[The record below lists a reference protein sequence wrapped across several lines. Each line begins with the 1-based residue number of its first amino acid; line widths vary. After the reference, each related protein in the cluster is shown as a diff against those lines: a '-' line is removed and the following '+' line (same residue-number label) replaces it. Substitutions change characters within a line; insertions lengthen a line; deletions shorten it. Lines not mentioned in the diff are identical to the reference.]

1 MKRKQRLLFIT
12 WTLLATAVPAQRM
25 WTADQCMQYAVDHS
39 RNVRAGRLTLA
50 DYEAERMR
58 AAGGFLPSVGASV
71 GGQVNFGRAIDPE
84 TNTYTTV
91 STLYNSYGLS
101 ASIPVFDGLQRYN
114 ELHAARASVLMGRQ
128 GVLAQKEQVAQQV
141 LKQYVD
147 AVYQMGALR
156 LARQKREESMALL
169 VQSRAMAEVGLR
181 SEADTAQMRATYAS
195 DDCEVTRQESLL
207 SNALLALKTTMNYP
221 VDEPLQIDTA
231 AVPTYPLV
239 ACQAGELYAQACGW
253 NPSVLMAGYN
263 LKVARLGLRSARGAF
278 FPSLSVGA
286 GISTSYYRQVGARGT
301 TGFGGQFRNNRGE
314 HVYATLSI
322 PVFNRLGLLANLRRQ
337 RNNVARAQ
345 ETLGQRQDDL
355 RVLIEQTTSDQRNS
369 CKELQKTAARVEADS
384 VASRLTRQKYEE
396 GLASAIEVQTA
407 AVTLLQSRAQLLQSR
422 LQNYYLT
429 RILNYYKGMPLW
441 TEE

>member
-195 DDCEVTRQESLL
+195 DDCEVTRQECLL

>member
-195 DDCEVTRQESLL
+195 DDCEVTRQEGLL
-207 SNALLALKTTMNYP
+207 SNALLALKTLMNYP
-221 VDEPLQIDTA
+221 VDEPLQLDTA
-231 AVPTYPLV
+231 AVPTSPLTV
-239 ACQAGELYAQACGW
+239 CRVGELYAQACGW
-253 NPSVLMAGYN
+253 NPSVLMAGYS

>member
-239 ACQAGELYAQACGW
+239 ACQVGELYAQACGW
-253 NPSVLMAGYN
+253 NPSVLMAGYS

-286 GISTSYYRQVGARGT
+286 RISTSYYRQVGARGT

-337 RNNVARAQ
+337 RNNVERAR

-355 RVLIEQTTSDQRNS
+355 RVRSEQTASDQRTS

>member
-369 CKELQKTAARVEADS
+369 CKELQKAAARVEADS

>member
-1 MKRKQRLLFIT
+1 MKRTLNLFVV
-12 WTLLATAVPAQRM
+12 WASLVATVPAQRV
-25 WTADQCMQYAVDHS
+25 WTADQCMQYAVEHNRS
-39 RNVRAGRLTLA
+39 VRASKLTRA
-50 DYEAERMR
+50 DYETERMR
-58 AAGGFLPSVGASV
+58 AAGAFLPSVGGSV

-114 ELHAARASVLMGRQ
+114 DLHAARVSVLLGRQ
-128 GVLAQKEQVAQQV
+128 GVLAQQEQVAQQV

-147 AVYQMGALR
+147 AVYQTGALR

-181 SEADTAQMRATYAS
+181 SEADTAQIRASYSS
-195 DDCEVTRQESLL
+195 DDCEVTRQEGLL
-207 SNALLALKTTMNYP
+207 SNALLALKTLMNYP
-221 VDEPLQIDTA
+221 VDEPLQLDTA
-231 AVPTYPLV
+231 AVPTSPLTV
-239 ACQAGELYAQACGW
+239 CRVGELYAQACGW
-253 NPSVLMAGYN
+253 NPSVLMAGYS

-396 GLASAIEVQTA
+396 GLASAIDVQTA
-407 AVTLLQSRAQLLQSR
+407 AVTLLQSRALLLQSR

>member
-239 ACQAGELYAQACGW
+239 ACQTGELYAQACGW

-286 GISTSYYRQVGARGT
+286 GISTSYYRQIDAKGAA
-301 TGFGGQFRNNRGE
+301 GFGSQFRNNRGE
-314 HVYATLSI
+314 YVYASVSI

-337 RNNVARAQ
+337 RNNVERAR

-355 RVLIEQTTSDQRNS
+355 RVLIEQTASDQRNS
-369 CKELQKTAARVEADS
+369 CMELQKTAARVEADS
-384 VASRLTRQKYEE
+384 VASCLTRQKYEE
-396 GLASAIEVQTA
+396 GLASAIDVQTA

>member
-1 MKRKQRLLFIT
+1 
-12 WTLLATAVPAQRM
+12 
-25 WTADQCMQYAVDHS
+25 
-39 RNVRAGRLTLA
+39 
-50 DYEAERMR
+50 
-58 AAGGFLPSVGASV
+58 
-71 GGQVNFGRAIDPE
+71 
-84 TNTYTTV
+84 
-91 STLYNSYGLS
+91 
-101 ASIPVFDGLQRYN
+101 
-114 ELHAARASVLMGRQ
+114 
-128 GVLAQKEQVAQQV
+128 
-141 LKQYVD
+141 
-147 AVYQMGALR
+147 
-156 LARQKREESMALL
+156 MALL

-181 SEADTAQMRATYAS
+181 SEADTAQIRASYSS
-195 DDCEVTRQESLL
+195 DDCEVTRQEGLL
-207 SNALLALKTTMNYP
+207 SNALLALKTLMNYP
-221 VDEPLQIDTA
+221 VDEPLQLDTA
-231 AVPTYPLV
+231 AVPTSPLTV
-239 ACQAGELYAQACGW
+239 CRVGELYAQACGW
-253 NPSVLMAGYN
+253 NPSVLMAGYS

-286 GISTSYYRQVGARGT
+286 GISTSYYRQIGARGT
-301 TGFGGQFRNNRGE
+301 AGFGGQFRNNRGE

>member
-71 GGQVNFGRAIDPE
+71 DGQVNFGRAIDPE

-156 LARQKREESMALL
+156 MARQKREESMALL

-286 GISTSYYRQVGARGT
+286 GISTSYYRQIDAKGAA
-301 TGFGGQFRNNRGE
+301 GFGSQFRNNRGE
-314 HVYATLSI
+314 YVYASVSI

-337 RNNVARAQ
+337 RNNVERAR

-355 RVLIEQTTSDQRNS
+355 RVLIEQTASDQRNS
-369 CKELQKTAARVEADS
+369 CMELQKTAARVEADS
-384 VASRLTRQKYEE
+384 VASCLSRQQYEE
-396 GLASAIEVQTA
+396 GLASAIDVHTA
-407 AVTLLQSRAQLLQSR
+407 AVTLLQSR

>member
-286 GISTSYYRQVGARGT
+286 GISTSYYRQIDAKGAA
-301 TGFGGQFRNNRGE
+301 GFGSQFRNNRGE
-314 HVYATLSI
+314 YVYASVSI

-396 GLASAIEVQTA
+396 GLALGCQVCY
-407 AVTLLQSRAQLLQSR
+407 R
-422 LQNYYLT
+422 
-429 RILNYYKGMPLW
+429 
-441 TEE
+441 

>member
-1 MKRKQRLLFIT
+1 M
-12 WTLLATAVPAQRM
+12 
-25 WTADQCMQYAVDHS
+25 
-39 RNVRAGRLTLA
+39 
-50 DYEAERMR
+50 
-58 AAGGFLPSVGASV
+58 

-114 ELHAARASVLMGRQ
+114 DLHAARVSVLLGRQ
-128 GVLAQKEQVAQQV
+128 GVLAQQEQVAQQV

-147 AVYQMGALR
+147 AVYQTGALR

-181 SEADTAQMRATYAS
+181 SEADTAQIRASYSS
-195 DDCEVTRQESLL
+195 DDCEVTRQEGLL
-207 SNALLALKTTMNYP
+207 SNALLALKTLMNYP
-221 VDEPLQIDTA
+221 VDEPLQLDTA
-231 AVPTYPLV
+231 AVPTSPLTV
-239 ACQAGELYAQACGW
+239 CRVGELYAQACGW
-253 NPSVLMAGYN
+253 NPSVLMAGYS

>member
-207 SNALLALKTTMNYP
+207 SNALLALKTLMNYP

-286 GISTSYYRQVGARGT
+286 GISTSYYRQIDAKGAA
-301 TGFGGQFRNNRGE
+301 GFGSQFRNNRGE
-314 HVYATLSI
+314 YVYASVSI

-369 CKELQKTAARVEADS
+369 CKELQKAAARVEADS

>member
-207 SNALLALKTTMNYP
+207 SNALLALKTLMNYP
-221 VDEPLQIDTA
+221 VDEPLQLDTA
-231 AVPTYPLV
+231 AVPTSPLTV
-239 ACQAGELYAQACGW
+239 CRVGELYAQACGW
-253 NPSVLMAGYN
+253 NPSVLMAGYS

>member
-114 ELHAARASVLMGRQ
+114 DLHAARVSVLLGRQ
-128 GVLAQKEQVAQQV
+128 GVLAQQEQVAQQV

-147 AVYQMGALR
+147 AVYQTGALR

-181 SEADTAQMRATYAS
+181 SEADTAQIRASYSS
-195 DDCEVTRQESLL
+195 DDCEVTRQEGLL
-207 SNALLALKTTMNYP
+207 SNALLALKTLMNYP
-221 VDEPLQIDTA
+221 VDEPLQLDTA
-231 AVPTYPLV
+231 AVPTSPLTV
-239 ACQAGELYAQACGW
+239 CRVGELYAQACGW
-253 NPSVLMAGYN
+253 NPSVLMAGYS

>member
-1 MKRKQRLLFIT
+1 MWI
-12 WTLLATAVPAQRM
+12 LLAHPSPAQRV
-25 WTADQCMQYAVDHS
+25 WTVDQCMQYAVEHS
-39 RNVRAGRLTLA
+39 RKVRTGKLGLA

-58 AAGGFLPSVGASV
+58 AAGAFLPSLRASV
-71 GGQVNFGRAIDPE
+71 SGQVNFGRAIDPE

-114 ELHAARASVLMGRQ
+114 DLHAARVSVLLGRQ
-128 GVLAQKEQVAQQV
+128 GVLAQQEQVAQQV

-147 AVYQMGALR
+147 AVYQTGALR

-181 SEADTAQMRATYAS
+181 SEADTAQIRASYSS
-195 DDCEVTRQESLL
+195 DDCEVTRQEGLL
-207 SNALLALKTTMNYP
+207 SNALLALKTLMNYP
-221 VDEPLQIDTA
+221 VDEPLQLDTA
-231 AVPTYPLV
+231 AVPTSPLTV
-239 ACQAGELYAQACGW
+239 CRVGELYAQACGW
-253 NPSVLMAGYN
+253 NPSVLMAGYS

>member
-286 GISTSYYRQVGARGT
+286 GISTSYYRQIDAKGAA
-301 TGFGGQFRNNRGE
+301 GFGSQFRNNRGE
-314 HVYATLSI
+314 YVYASVSI

>member
-286 GISTSYYRQVGARGT
+286 GISTSYYRQIDAKGAA
-301 TGFGGQFRNNRGE
+301 GFGSQFRNNRGE
-314 HVYATLSI
+314 YVYASVSI

-337 RNNVARAQ
+337 RNNVERAR

-355 RVLIEQTTSDQRNS
+355 RVLIEQTASDQRNS
-369 CKELQKTAARVEADS
+369 CMELQKTAARVEADS

>member
-1 MKRKQRLLFIT
+1 MQMRKTIGFVIMLLVAYAGWGQPSWTVEQCMRYAVKHNHEVTQQRLT
-12 WTLLATAVPAQRM
+12 VEDYRNERTQAVGA
-25 WTADQCMQYAVDHS
+25 
-39 RNVRAGRLTLA
+39 
-50 DYEAERMR
+50 
-58 AAGGFLPSVGASV
+58 FLPALHASV
-71 GGQVNFGRAIDPE
+71 GSQYNFGRAIDPE
-84 TNTYTTV
+84 TNTYTNV
-91 STLYNSYGLS
+91 STFYNGYSVS
-101 ASIPVFDGLQRYN
+101 ASIPLFDGFQRVSEWRLAKAN
-114 ELHAARASVLMGRQ
+114 LLMGRHGLRAKQ
-128 GVLAQKEQVAQQV
+128 DEVALAVFQAYIDLLYYRGTVE
-141 LKQYVD
+141 
-147 AVYQMGALR
+147 M
-156 LARQKREESMALL
+156 ARQKREESAQLL
-169 VQSRAMAEVGLR
+169 RQTRTMAEVGTK
-181 SEADTAQMRATYAS
+181 SEADVAQMEATHAA
-195 DDCEVTRQESLL
+195 DDYEVTRQEGLL

-239 ACQAGELYAQACGW
+239 ACQVGELYAQACGW
-253 NPSVLMAGYN
+253 NPSVLMAGYS

-286 GISTSYYRQVGARGT
+286 GISTSYYRQIDAKGAA
-301 TGFGGQFRNNRGE
+301 GFGSQFRNNRGE
-314 HVYATLSI
+314 YVYASVSI

-337 RNNVARAQ
+337 RNNVERAR

-355 RVLIEQTTSDQRNS
+355 RVLIEQTASDQRNS

>member
-25 WTADQCMQYAVDHS
+25 WTADQCMPYAVDHS

-195 DDCEVTRQESLL
+195 DDCEVTRQEGLL
-207 SNALLALKTTMNYP
+207 SNALLALKTLMNYP
-221 VDEPLQIDTA
+221 VDEPLQLDTA
-231 AVPTYPLV
+231 AVPTSPLTV
-239 ACQAGELYAQACGW
+239 CRVGELYAQACGW
-253 NPSVLMAGYN
+253 NPSVLMAGYS

-314 HVYATLSI
+314 HVYATISI

>member
-253 NPSVLMAGYN
+253 NPSVLMAGYS

>member
-207 SNALLALKTTMNYP
+207 SNALLALKTTLNYP

-286 GISTSYYRQVGARGT
+286 GISTSYYRQIDAKGAA
-301 TGFGGQFRNNRGE
+301 GFGSQFRNNRGE
-314 HVYATLSI
+314 YVYASVSI
-322 PVFNRLGLLANLRRQ
+322 PVLNRLGLLANLRRQ
-337 RNNVARAQ
+337 RNNVERAR

-355 RVLIEQTTSDQRNS
+355 RVLIEQTASDQRNS
-369 CKELQKTAARVEADS
+369 CMELQKTAARVEADS

-396 GLASAIEVQTA
+396 GLASAIDVQTA

>member
-286 GISTSYYRQVGARGT
+286 GISTSYYRQIDAKGAA
-301 TGFGGQFRNNRGE
+301 GFGSQFRNNRGE
-314 HVYATLSI
+314 YVYASVSI

-337 RNNVARAQ
+337 RNNVERAR

-355 RVLIEQTTSDQRNS
+355 RVLIEQTASD
-369 CKELQKTAARVEADS
+369 
-384 VASRLTRQKYEE
+384 
-396 GLASAIEVQTA
+396 
-407 AVTLLQSRAQLLQSR
+407 
-422 LQNYYLT
+422 
-429 RILNYYKGMPLW
+429 
-441 TEE
+441 

>member
-1 MKRKQRLLFIT
+1 
-12 WTLLATAVPAQRM
+12 
-25 WTADQCMQYAVDHS
+25 
-39 RNVRAGRLTLA
+39 
-50 DYEAERMR
+50 
-58 AAGGFLPSVGASV
+58 
-71 GGQVNFGRAIDPE
+71 
-84 TNTYTTV
+84 
-91 STLYNSYGLS
+91 
-101 ASIPVFDGLQRYN
+101 
-114 ELHAARASVLMGRQ
+114 
-128 GVLAQKEQVAQQV
+128 
-141 LKQYVD
+141 
-147 AVYQMGALR
+147 
-156 LARQKREESMALL
+156 MALL

-286 GISTSYYRQVGARGT
+286 GISTSYYRQIDAKGAA
-301 TGFGGQFRNNRGE
+301 GFGSQFRNNRGE
-314 HVYATLSI
+314 YVYASVSI

-337 RNNVARAQ
+337 RNNVERAR

-355 RVLIEQTTSDQRNS
+355 RVLIEQTASDQRNS
-369 CKELQKTAARVEADS
+369 CMELQKTAARVEADS
-384 VASRLTRQKYEE
+384 VASCLTRQKYEE
-396 GLASAIEVQTA
+396 GLASAIDVQTA

>member
-286 GISTSYYRQVGARGT
+286 GISTSYYRQIDAKGAA
-301 TGFGGQFRNNRGE
+301 GFGSQFRNNRGE
-314 HVYATLSI
+314 YVYASVSI

-337 RNNVARAQ
+337 RNNVERAR

-355 RVLIEQTTSDQRNS
+355 RVLIEQTASDQRNS

>member
-286 GISTSYYRQVGARGT
+286 GISTSYYRQIDAKGAA
-301 TGFGGQFRNNRGE
+301 GFGSQFRNNRGE
-314 HVYATLSI
+314 YVYASVSI

-355 RVLIEQTTSDQRNS
+355 RVLIEQTTTDQRNS
-369 CKELQKTAARVEADS
+369 CKELQKAAARVEADS

-396 GLASAIEVQTA
+396 GLASAIDVQTA

>member
-286 GISTSYYRQVGARGT
+286 GISTSYYRQIDAKGAA
-301 TGFGGQFRNNRGE
+301 GFGSQFRNNRGE

-337 RNNVARAQ
+337 RNNVERAQ

-355 RVLIEQTTSDQRNS
+355 RVLIEQTASDQRNS
-369 CKELQKTAARVEADS
+369 CKELQKAAARVEADS